1 MKKFIAML
9 LLLSLALSA
18 SAFALEIDYS
28 SLTDEELTELISE
41 ATAELDQRQPA
52 SAPTPH
58 TPATINASPDK
69 YTWYV
74 QDYVGRNAAGFGYT
88 SLGGDRLDRYG
99 AGYLELIFLT
109 EDGAWIDISDED
121 QLKQYVVT
129 GQNIEPNTEL
139 KLTFQTDS
147 EGEEYNNLI
156 DYQSIESIDLTVR
169 RIDGTMLGDPVTVDL
184 VSINP
189 SPDKYTWYIRNYV
202 GKNVASCGYTSLG
215 GDRMDKYGAGYL
227 RFNLIADDGAY
238 LDPEDKNQLRQ
249 YVVTGQD
256 IAPNTEMKFVFLKD
270 SNGEEY
276 SSLIDTQSFES
287 ITLYV
292 HRLDINYPESVES
305 E

>member
-18 SAFALEIDYS
+18 SAFALEIDYA
-28 SLTDEELTELISE
+28 SLTDEELTELISD
-41 ATAELDQRQPA
+41 ATAERNQRQPA
-52 SAPTPH
+52 QEPH
-58 TPATINASPDK
+58 VPAAINASPDK
-69 YTWYV
+69 YTWYI

-88 SLGGDRLDRYG
+88 SLDGDRLDHYG
-99 AGYLELIFLT
+99 AGYLELTFLA
-109 EDGAWIDISDED
+109 EDGAWIDISDEE

-139 KLTFQTDS
+139 KLSFQTDS
-147 EGEEYNNLI
+147 NGKEYSNLVEH
-156 DYQSIESIDLTVR
+156 QSIESIDLAVR
-169 RIDGTMLGDPVTVDL
+169 RIDGTMLGDPVTADL
-184 VSINP
+184 VPINP

-215 GDRMDKYGAGYL
+215 GDRMDAYGAGHL

-238 LDPEDKNQLRQ
+238 LDPEDKEQLRQ

-256 IAPNTEMKFVFLKD
+256 LAPNTEMKLVFLKD
-270 SNGEEY
+270 SEDNEY
-276 SSLIDTQSFES
+276 SNLIDSQSFES

-292 HRLDINYPESVES
+292 HHLDIDYPESVES

>member
-1 MKKFIAML
+1 MKKFVAML
-9 LLLSLALSA
+9 LLFSMTLATPAL
-18 SAFALEIDYS
+18 ALEIDFAA
-28 SLTDEELTELISE
+28 LTDAELTELISD
-41 ATAELDQRQPA
+41 ATEELNQRQPA
-52 SAPTPH
+52 AIPTPH

-69 YTWYV
+69 YTWYI

-88 SLGGDRLDRYG
+88 SLGGDRMDHYG

-109 EDGAWIDISDED
+109 EDGAWIDISDEE

-139 KLTFQTDS
+139 KLTFEKDS
-147 EGEEYNNLI
+147 DGEEYSNLV
-156 DYQSIESIDLTVR
+156 DHQSIESIDLTVR
-169 RIDGTMLGDPVTVDL
+169 RIDGTMLGEPVTTDL
-184 VSINP
+184 VPINP

-215 GDRMDKYGAGYL
+215 GNRMDEYGAGYIRL
-227 RFNLIADDGAY
+227 NLIADDGAY
-238 LDPEDKNQLRQ
+238 IDPEDKEQLRQ
-249 YVVTGQD
+249 YVVAGQD

-270 SNGEEY
+270 SDGEEY
-276 SSLIDTQSFES
+276 SNLIDTQSFEA